1 MAKLFTVDVS
11 AIPTHEERYKIME
24 KFHTSFDVYE
34 NWVNID
40 LSPVT
45 IYNFDVFWP
54 YESNPPFPELPPNIT
69 IKEK

>member
-24 KFHTSFDVYE
+24 MFHTSFDVYE
-34 NWVNID
+34 NWVNSDPSHI
-40 LSPVT
+40 T

-54 YESNPPFPELPPNIT
+54 YESKPPFPELPAEVKIT
-69 IKEK
+69 EK

>member
-1 MAKLFTVDVS
+1 MARLFTVDVS

-24 KFHTSFDVYE
+24 KFQTSFDVYE
-34 NWVNID
+34 NWVNTG
-40 LSPVT
+40 LSHIT

-54 YESNPPFPELPPNIT
+54 YESNPLFPELPPNVT